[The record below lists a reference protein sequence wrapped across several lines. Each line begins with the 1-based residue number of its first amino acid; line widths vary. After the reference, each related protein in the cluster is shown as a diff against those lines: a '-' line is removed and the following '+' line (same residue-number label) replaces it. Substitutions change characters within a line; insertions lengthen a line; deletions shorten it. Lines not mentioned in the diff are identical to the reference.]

1 MQGLRPWAPVAV
13 GGGASGRR
21 AEARWHATERVA
33 ARRRAVEAGGGE
45 DEGGVQWRPGA
56 AKTRAADVNGGGAR
70 RDDGAR

>member
-1 MQGLRPWAPVAV
+1 M
-13 GGGASGRR
+13 
-21 AEARWHATERVA
+21 
-33 ARRRAVEAGGGE
+33 EAGGGE